1 MIFMLSYAH
10 CSSWSFFVDFSH
22 DLYECVLIIWWKF
35 WMNSEWKWKLKILR
49 HHRSSVGSLE
59 NSNFASWIIFSSSRD
74 LNRLFQ
80 FHKRLN
86 FATLFFSMKSLHS
99 VCLVIV
105 AEIHFHSEWVDYSMG
120 CTVSRHINTTHQN
133 TTGNVQVKCESIA
146 VKKCWKN
153 VKCSLVTKYETSVSR
168 CRLTSLT

>member
-1 MIFMLSYAH
+1 MIFMLCALQQLVIFR
-10 CSSWSFFVDFSH
+10 WFFPRPLRTRVDHSV
-22 DLYECVLIIWWKF
+22 E
-35 WMNSEWKWKLKILR
+35 ILNEFR
-49 HHRSSVGSLE
+49 VEMEIENLETSPRSVGSLE
-59 NSNFASWIIFSSSRD
+59 NSNFASWIIFSSFRD

-105 AEIHFHSEWVDYSMG
+105 AEIHFRSDWVGYSMG
-120 CTVSRHINTTHQN
+120 CPVSRHINTTHHN
-133 TTGNVQVKCESIA
+133 TTGNVQVKRESIG